1 MSYAY
6 FPGCSQQGMAAEF
19 DRSARSVCDRLGI
32 ALSEI
37 PDWVC
42 CGATPAHATSHLL
55 SIALPALTLA
65 KVKDAN
71 AVATVCA
78 ACYSRLRIAS
88 HELREDAELRA
99 RVKEAAGVECAGEVP
114 VRHLLDILCNDL
126 GVAAIRERVKRP
138 LAGLKVACYYGCL
151 LMRPPKV
158 VAFDDPENPR
168 VMDEVLAAAGAE
180 CVEWPYKT
188 ECCGASLSLARP
200 DVVCKLANDILR
212 EARDAGAHV
221 IAVACPLCHTNLDLR
236 QADVARQYGV
246 RYEMPVLFF
255 TQLLGLALG
264 VPEKGLGLNRLIVSP
279 KPVLEKLA
287 AA

>member
-1 MSYAY
+1 M
-6 FPGCSQQGMAAEF
+6 
-19 DRSARSVCDRLGI
+19 
-32 ALSEI
+32 
-37 PDWVC
+37 
-42 CGATPAHATSHLL
+42 
-55 SIALPALTLA
+55 
-65 KVKDAN
+65 
-71 AVATVCA
+71 
-78 ACYSRLRIAS
+78 
-88 HELREDAELRA
+88 
-99 RVKEAAGVECAGEVP
+99 
-114 VRHLLDILCNDL
+114 
-126 GVAAIRERVKRP
+126 
-138 LAGLKVACYYGCL
+138 ACYYGCL

-188 ECCGASLSLARP
+188 ECCGASLSLARA